1 MKKNIFK
8 KVNRRFRKGLTL
20 VELAVVVLIMGSII
34 TLVALNINPG
44 ELKDD
49 TASLKL
55 RKDAN
60 ELAMQLE
67 RYAEKYGKYPSE
79 EQGLSAL
86 VEKPTTGDVPED
98 WRPILN
104 KKNAILDPWGT
115 PYQLKKDPN
124 SDDYMIVTLG
134 KDKKDGGEGKDADF
148 NIRDE
153 NTYPQAFRKK

>member
-1 MKKNIFK
+1 MGKKFFRK
-8 KVNRRFRKGLTL
+8 NRRFRKGLTL
-20 VELAVVVLIMGSII
+20 VELAVVVLILGSII
-34 TLVALNINPG
+34 TLVALNISPG

-60 ELAMQLE
+60 ELSMHME
-67 RYAEKYGKYPSE
+67 RYAQNFGKYPSE

-86 VEKPTTGDVPED
+86 VEKPTSGEVPED
-98 WRPILN
+98 WKPVIN

-115 PYQLKKDPN
+115 PYLLKKDPN
-124 SDDYMIVTLG
+124 GDDYMIISLG
-134 KDKKDGGEGKDADF
+134 KDKKDGGEGKDSDF

-153 NTYPQAFRKK
+153 NTYPSAFKKK